1 MHYLLY
7 INWVFFYFLPGH
19 EHIGSSAEIEL
30 KKTLTRFKKNKSG
43 NWRDMCNKLFLT
55 IIFFFSFHYCTDS
68 CSKMHLNT
76 TFQLKNYT
84 LWSEKILNCLF
95 FTLIYCLFF
104 DFINFFLGGEREG
117 RGLGGWF
124 KILDKGGVN
133 SNKAYGYFQLF
144 CMANIVL
151 VHAGTRYGVWD
162 LICDFFI

>member
-1 MHYLLY
+1 MEWKNTQLFVFY
-7 INWVFFYFLPGH
+7 IDILFIFWFYQ
-19 EHIGSSAEIEL
+19 
-30 KKTLTRFKKNKSG
+30 KKI
-43 NWRDMCNKLFLT
+43 W
-55 IIFFFSFHYCTDS
+55 
-68 CSKMHLNT
+68 
-76 TFQLKNYT
+76 
-84 LWSEKILNCLF
+84 
-95 FTLIYCLFF
+95 
-104 DFINFFLGGEREG
+104 GEREG